1 MRIKKFLIFFLLA
14 VFLLSPVVGLAQ
26 FKLQQ
31 TYPTAGGS
39 GLGVDANGN
48 PIPASKSIPSLVKYL
63 FNLTVWVCI
72 LVAIIVLI
80 AGGIQYVASTGDVS
94 KMTSAKT
101 RIYGSLLGLT
111 ILIGAWFVL
120 HTMNPS
126 LVIPKLSYI
135 PIKQGIVFFT
145 ADGYCQFMGH
155 NFMKTDGTGV
165 CDAGT
170 NDVDASIINDL
181 VNANQAKFINNSNSD
196 LTTFFGPLVFSYCPS
211 GGSITGVK
219 GSFPKITIN
228 NINNNAAVNFSDFT
242 PWTFAFWGKRAQGA
256 KLVFYDQTNYTKT
269 SGMNSFA
276 YDYLGLLKPDG
287 TSIPIDKAKTYETNP
302 KIKDAIVINP
312 DYFRDLNS
320 NTPKLKIS
328 DFFSTQNQISINT
341 LTSVPYLNT
350 ANFFTATL
358 DTSKLFDANN
368 APITSYITAC
378 TSRKTE
384 SSNNYYFS
392 PTKDQ
397 EFRANIDNQRTG
409 AISHPPLSVKIIWSS
424 PGVYLVDANGDERYF
439 DTSARDLSDPS
450 INFDQKAEYIKIIND
465 TPDRIFIDENGNK
478 QITKG
483 ETRDFLAILHE
494 NDNFSGKLKV
504 YFEQREYKTVASIDS
519 QKVNS
524 TSPKGKNKLIPAY
537 SARGWPI
544 KKAEIDQQ
552 VGGDAFLKGWKESGI
567 LSTTKI
573 SAVTM
578 PNGNFYF
585 WKNYNFGHL
594 PMVAFKTDGT
604 VDKIS
609 NNENI
614 FGLTNIIFSDSPYYV
629 KEEERYGNIEKKVS
643 SVEVF
648 ELADNSNEC
657 KEVKLCTEKSGK
669 GYCLAY
675 TSDNTK
681 QNNPN
686 IVYYPMPVYL
696 PVHLPKSISS
706 YCKDD
711 YLPEFTKSDGTSKE
725 KKGFSNNIKS
735 IIIEGKCAVVLVG
748 GMENVIQDL
757 MQGIFYYLKAGA
769 RSEVFTSSD
778 YNLDDNEIGQCG
790 TTFGFNRW
798 ISKSCAVGIAVY
810 PIK

>member
-48 PIPASKSIPSLVKYL
+48 PISASKSIPSLVKYL

-80 AGGIQYVASTGDVS
+80 AGGVQYVTSSGDVG
-94 KMTSAKT
+94 KMTGAKT
-101 RIYGSLLGLT
+101 RIYGSLLGLI

-126 LVIPKLSYI
+126 LVLPKITYI

-145 ADGYCQFMGH
+145 KEGYDAFIKADDPG
-155 NFMKTDGTGV
+155 
-165 CDAGT
+165 
-170 NDVDASIINDL
+170 IINDL
-181 VNANQAKFINNSNSD
+181 VQSNQAKIINNSIPD
-196 LTTFFGPLVFSYCPS
+196 LTSQFGPLVFSNCDDDTNK
-211 GGSITGVK
+211 ITIQKNAGEK
-219 GSFPKITIN
+219 FPKIFVPDNLKGTLNFADFQLYTI
-228 NINNNAAVNFSDFT
+228 
-242 PWTFAFWGKRAQGA
+242 AFWGKKSQGA
-256 KLVFYDQTNYTKT
+256 KLIFYNQLQYQQLNDTRTLNPQ
-269 SGMNSFA
+269 M
-276 YDYLGLLKPDG
+276 YDHRGLLDKDNN
-287 TSIPIDKAKTYETNP
+287 PIGGANTGCIVDS
-302 KIKDAIVINP
+302 KIKDAIIINP
-312 DYFRDLNS
+312 GCFANS
-320 NTPKLKIS
+320 LDAFQANNYH
-328 DFFSTQNQISINT
+328 FFS
-341 LTSVPYLNT
+341 
-350 ANFFTATL
+350 FTATKYL
-358 DTSKLFDANN
+358 KASNYFKIILSDKENSKLDLNN
-368 APITSYITAC
+368 IVDGETLTVDNGGCGKGVYFNLITDT
-378 TSRKTE
+378 
-384 SSNNYYFS
+384 
-392 PTKDQ
+392 
-397 EFRANIDNQRTG
+397 EFRADFNNQGNKASHTEQPNIK
-409 AISHPPLSVKIIWSS
+409 HPPLSMKIIWSS

-439 DTSARDLSDPS
+439 DTSANDLSDLS
-450 INFDQKAEYIKIIND
+450 INFDQKAQYVKIIND
-465 TPDRIFIDENGNK
+465 TPDRVFEDENGDK
-478 QITKG
+478 KITKG

-504 YFEQREYKTVASIDS
+504 YFEQRMYKDS
-519 QKVNS
+519 GKVY
-524 TSPKGKNKLIPAY
+524 SPKAKNKFIPAY
-537 SARGWPI
+537 SACGWPI
-544 KKAEIDQQ
+544 KEAEIDQQ

-567 LSTTKI
+567 LSTAKI
-573 SAVTM
+573 SDITT

-585 WKNYNFGHL
+585 WKNYNFGEL
-594 PMVAFKTDGT
+594 PMVKFGADGK
-604 VDKIS
+604 VDLSQPIANQINIVGITQSTFS
-609 NNENI
+609 NIAPN
-614 FGLTNIIFSDSPYYV
+614 TSPYGV
-629 KEEERYGNIEKKVS
+629 EEGERYGNIDKS
-643 SVEVF
+643 PRSVEVF
-648 ELADNSNEC
+648 ELADNPNEC

-675 TSDNTK
+675 TSDNAK
-681 QNNPN
+681 QNNSSN

-748 GMENVIQDL
+748 GMENVILDL